1 MAQIKTKFITD
12 NAVTNA
18 KAAQMAT
25 NTIKGNNTGGTAN
38 STDLTTAQ
46 VNAMLGD
53 ILANGTVPFTA
64 NQSMGGNKLTN
75 LTDPTSA
82 QDAATK
88 AYVDTIQ
95 NALSWKNAVLVA
107 TTANIT
113 LSGEQTIDGVTTST
127 SRVLVKNQTSAA
139 DNGLYTSASGAW
151 TRTTD
156 MNLWTEVPGAAVIA
170 QSGTVNADTAWVCT
184 SQPGGTIGTTA
195 ITFVQFGAVTTY
207 TADGVTLQLIGNQ
220 FSIKNGGVSDAQV
233 SATAAIAR
241 SKLASGTAFAFVT
254 NNSSGVMQDTS
265 VTANRAVVT
274 DSNGLPSASATT
286 ATEIG
291 FVSGVTSSIQTQLN
305 AKQSTTLTNAH
316 ILVGNGSNVATDV
329 AVSGDLTLANTGAF
343 TIANAAVTLAK
354 LASNSVD
361 ENKIVST
368 ALSST
373 GALAGGSGTKL
384 SVNVDSST
392 IKINGSDQLQG
403 LTPTEQNITLSGGDI
418 TNQFVDLTHAVFGS
432 SASVN
437 SIQLSVVG
445 GPEQQKTV
453 DYTVSLTGGSGGVT
467 RVTFAGDLATGGPAA
482 LVAGDILMI
491 QYSYLT

>member
-38 STDLTTAQ
+38 ASDLTIAQ
-46 VNAMLGD
+46 VNTMLGD
-53 ILANGTVPFTA
+53 ILANGTVAFSA

-75 LTDPTSA
+75 LADPTSA

-88 AYVDTIQ
+88 AYVDTVQ
-95 NALSWKNAVLVA
+95 NALSWKNAALVA

-113 LSGEQTIDGVTTST
+113 LSGEQTIDGITTSA
-127 SRVLVKNQTSAA
+127 SRVLVKNQSTAA
-139 DNGLYTSASGAW
+139 DNGLYTSAAGAW
-151 TRTTD
+151 TRTAD
-156 MNLWTEVPGAAVIA
+156 MDSWAEVPGAAVIILE
-170 QSGTVNADTAWVCT
+170 GTANADTAWVCT
-184 SQPGGTIGTTA
+184 SDPGGTLGTTA
-195 ITFVQFGAVTTY
+195 ITFVQFGAVSTY

-220 FSIKNGGVSDAQV
+220 FSIKNGGVSNAQV
-233 SATAAIAR
+233 NAAAAIAR
-241 SKLASGTAFAFVT
+241 SKLASGTAYSWVT
-254 NNSSGVMQDTS
+254 NDATGVMQDTA
-265 VTANRAVVT
+265 VTASRAVAT
-274 DSNGLPSASATT
+274 DANGLPVASATT
-286 ATEIG
+286 ATELG

-368 ALSST
+368 TFSST
-373 GALAGGSGTKL
+373 GAITGGSGTKVAV
-384 SVNVDSST
+384 SVDSST
-392 IKINGSDQLQG
+392 IKINGSNQLQG
-403 LTPTEQNITLSGGDI
+403 LTPTEQNITLSGTDI
-418 TNQFVDLTHAVFGS
+418 TNQFVDLTHAAFGS

-437 SIQLSVVG
+437 SISLSVVG

-467 RVTFAGDLATGGPAA
+467 RITFAGDLATGGGAA
-482 LVAGDILMI
+482 LIAGDILMI
-491 QYSYLT
+491 CYEYLT